1 MSVPAQ
7 SQRFYVETLGCPK
20 NEVDSEKI
28 IGLLHGDGL
37 QRTDDP
43 SRADVVVVNTCAFIE
58 EARRES
64 IGMLQAKGVDAVIPF
79 RAMLGDLVNQIE
91 ANRNYQKSDLLQV
104 IRILKNYDFI
114 RDPQLELFRGGR
126 KRK

>member
-64 IGMLQAKGVDAVIPF
+64 IDTILALADRKKDGARLVVTGCMAE
-79 RAMLGDLVNQIE
+79 RYGD
-91 ANRNYQKSDLLQV
+91 
-104 IRILKNYDFI
+104 
-114 RDPQLELFRGGR
+114 ELA
-126 KRK
+126 